1 MAKRNFED
9 RTDRV
14 FLRGIRGEYSLK
26 EELRRLR
33 SLPRGRRAEEI
44 PFIDGPQEFSRHY
57 LHPEDGLGQTLHLH
71 VEEFAPGGK
80 SQMHFHVNEAIFYIL
95 DGKGFELH
103 DSVRYEWEAGDVA
116 VVPNHTVHQHNNGD
130 PQRPAR
136 ALVMKA
142 KPMFIFMNM
151 LFQKTLI
158 PRPKGP
164 SPTGEGFVPRE
175 DE

>member
-33 SLPRGRRAEEI
+33 SLPRVRRAEEI

-95 DGKGFELH
+95 DGKGFEL
-103 DSVRYEWEAGDVA
+103 STASATSGRRETW
-116 VVPNHTVHQHNNGD
+116 
-130 PQRPAR
+130 RW
-136 ALVMKA
+136 
-142 KPMFIFMNM
+142 
-151 LFQKTLI
+151 
-158 PRPKGP
+158 
-164 SPTGEGFVPRE
+164 SPTTRSTSTTMG
-175 DE
+175 